1 MGRIARNLGL
11 LMSGKTV
18 AGLISLIYIALSARM
33 LGVTDY
39 GVLNL
44 VHGYATFMGALIAF
58 SGFHPVVTF
67 GTQALHE
74 QDMPRLSRLL
84 AFMTLLEFGLALIA
98 ILMTA
103 ALAYTIGVALGW
115 SSDTIALAPLYS
127 LAILATVRAT
137 PWGLLQITGRFDLI
151 AAHQAMMPLV
161 RLAGTLLILATGGGL
176 QAFLIV
182 WLIASVAE
190 GLSMWAIAWW
200 VCRTRG
206 IAIVFAGYET
216 VNSSIA
222 ENPGIIRFL
231 TITNLDQTLREF
243 APKAIPLII
252 GWVSGA
258 AAAGLYA
265 LAIRIGAVL
274 TQPPQ
279 LLGQAAYS
287 VIQKQIA
294 AGQIDRARRTIDRA
308 ARLVLLAGAAVAAIM
323 SIGAR
328 QIIALMAG
336 PEFLAGAMLLVL
348 ILAARAVAAATP
360 LWSTALT
367 SLGRP
372 GSSLQINLACNL
384 LALPLLPLLLS
395 MAGTEGAGYH
405 ALIQAACFA
414 SMLWFATRQTIKS
427 TIKGGKD
434 ATAC

>member
-1 MGRIARNLGL
+1 
-11 LMSGKTV
+11 
-18 AGLISLIYIALSARM
+18 
-33 LGVTDY
+33 
-39 GVLNL
+39 
-44 VHGYATFMGALIAF
+44 
-58 SGFHPVVTF
+58 
-67 GTQALHE
+67 
-74 QDMPRLSRLL
+74 
-84 AFMTLLEFGLALIA
+84 
-98 ILMTA
+98 
-103 ALAYTIGVALGW
+103 
-115 SSDTIALAPLYS
+115 
-127 LAILATVRAT
+127 
-137 PWGLLQITGRFDLI
+137 
-151 AAHQAMMPLV
+151 
-161 RLAGTLLILATGGGL
+161 
-176 QAFLIV
+176 
-182 WLIASVAE
+182 
-190 GLSMWAIAWW
+190 

>member
-1 MGRIARNLGL
+1 
-11 LMSGKTV
+11 
-18 AGLISLIYIALSARM
+18 M

-44 VHGYATFMGALIAF
+44 VHGFATFMGALIAF
-58 SGFHPVVTF
+58 SGFHPIVTY

-74 QDMPRLSRLL
+74 QDMARLSRLL
-84 AFMTLLEFGLALIA
+84 AFMTLLECALALIA
-98 ILMTA
+98 ISTTA
-103 ALAYTIGVALGW
+103 AFAYPIGLALGW
-115 SSDTIALAPLYS
+115 SSDTIAFAPLYS

-137 PWGLLQITGRFDLI
+137 PWGLLQIAGRFDLI

-161 RLAGTLLILATGGGL
+161 RLTGTLLILAAGGGL

-182 WLIASVAE
+182 WLVASVAE

-200 VCRTRG
+200 VCRIRG
-206 IAIVFAGYET
+206 ISLVLPGYET
-216 VNSSIA
+216 LSSAIA
-222 ENPGIIRFL
+222 ENPGILRFL
-231 TITNLDQTLREF
+231 TITNFDQTLREF

-258 AAAGLYA
+258 ATAGLYA
-265 LAIRIGAVL
+265 LAIRIAAVL

-287 VIQKQIA
+287 VIQEQVA
-294 AGQIDRARRTIDRA
+294 AGQIDRARRTINRA
-308 ARLVLLAGAAVAAIM
+308 AWLVLLAGTVVAAIM

-328 QIIALMAG
+328 QILALVAG

-348 ILAARAVAAATP
+348 VLAARAVAAATP

-367 SLGRP
+367 SLERP

-384 LALPLLPLLLS
+384 LTLPLLPLLLS

-405 ALIQAACFA
+405 ALIQAVAFA
-414 SMLWFATRQTIKS
+414 GLLWFATRQAITS
-427 TIKGGKD
+427 TIKGAKD

>member
-18 AGLISLIYIALSARM
+18 AGLISLVYIALSARV

-44 VHGYATFMGALIAF
+44 VHGFATFMGALIAF
-58 SGFHPVVTF
+58 SGFHPIVTY

-74 QDMPRLSRLL
+74 QDMARLSRLL
-84 AFMTLLEFGLALIA
+84 AFMTLLECALALIA
-98 ILMTA
+98 ISTTA
-103 ALAYTIGVALGW
+103 AFAYPIGLALGW
-115 SSDTIALAPLYS
+115 SSDTIAFAPLYS

-137 PWGLLQITGRFDLI
+137 PWGLLQIAGRFDLI

-161 RLAGTLLILATGGGL
+161 RLTGTLLILAAGGGL

-182 WLIASVAE
+182 WLVASVAE

-200 VCRTRG
+200 VCRIRG
-206 IAIVFAGYET
+206 ISLVLPGYET
-216 VNSSIA
+216 LSSAIA
-222 ENPGIIRFL
+222 ENPGILRFL
-231 TITNLDQTLREF
+231 TITNFDQTLREF

-258 AAAGLYA
+258 ATAGLYA
-265 LAIRIGAVL
+265 LAIRIAAVL

-287 VIQKQIA
+287 VIQEQVA
-294 AGQIDRARRTIDRA
+294 AGQIDRARRTINRA
-308 ARLVLLAGAAVAAIM
+308 AWLVLLAGTVVAAIM

-328 QIIALMAG
+328 QILALVAG

-348 ILAARAVAAATP
+348 VLAARAVAAATP

-367 SLGRP
+367 SLERP

-384 LALPLLPLLLS
+384 LTLPLLPLLLS

-405 ALIQAACFA
+405 ALIQAVAFA
-414 SMLWFATRQTIKS
+414 GLLWFATRQAITS
-427 TIKGGKD
+427 TIKGAKD

>member
-1 MGRIARNLGL
+1 MGPIARNLGL

-18 AGLISLIYIALSARM
+18 AGLISLVYIALSARM

-58 SGFHPVVTF
+58 SGFHPVVSF

-74 QDMPRLSRLL
+74 QDLGRLSRLL
-84 AFMTLLEFGLALIA
+84 AFMALLEFGLALIA
-98 ILMTA
+98 IIMTA
-103 ALAYTIGVALGW
+103 ALAYPIGLALGW
-115 SSDTIALAPLYS
+115 SPDTIAFTPLYS

-161 RLAGTLLILATGGGL
+161 RLMGTLLILATGGRL

-182 WLIASVAE
+182 WLIASIAE
-190 GLSMWAIAWW
+190 GLSMWGIAWW

-206 IAIVFAGYET
+206 IAITLPGYET
-216 VNSSIA
+216 VSLAIA
-222 ENPGIIRFL
+222 ENPGILRFL
-231 TITNLDQTLREF
+231 TITNFDQTLREF

-265 LAIRIGAVL
+265 LAVRIGAVL

-279 LLGQAAYS
+279 LLGQAAFS
-287 VIQKQIA
+287 VIQKQVA
-294 AGQIDRARRTIDRA
+294 AGEIDRARRTIDRA
-308 ARLVLLAGAAVAAIM
+308 ARLVLLAGAAVAALM

-328 QIIALMAG
+328 QIIALVAG
-336 PEFLAGAMLLVL
+336 PDFLAGAMLLVL

-372 GSSLQINLACNL
+372 GSSLQINLASNL
-384 LALPLLPLLLS
+384 LTLPLLPLLLG

-405 ALIQAACFA
+405 ALIQAVCFA
-414 SMLWFATRQTIKS
+414 SMLWFATRQAITS
-427 TIKGGKD
+427 TIKGAKD

>member
-18 AGLISLIYIALSARM
+18 AGLISLVYIALSARM

-58 SGFHPVVTF
+58 SGFHPVVSF
-67 GTQALHE
+67 GTHALHE
-74 QDMPRLSRLL
+74 KDLGRLSRLL
-84 AFMTLLEFGLALIA
+84 AFMTLLEFGMALIA
-98 ILMTA
+98 IILTA
-103 ALAYTIGVALGW
+103 ALAYPIGLALGW
-115 SSDTIALAPLYS
+115 SSETIAFAPIYS

-161 RLAGTLLILATGGGL
+161 RLAGTLLILASGGGL

-182 WLIASVAE
+182 WLVASIAE
-190 GLSMWAIAWW
+190 GLSMWAIAFW
-200 VCRTRG
+200 VCRSRG
-206 IAIVFAGYET
+206 VAIVLPGYEAVST
-216 VNSSIA
+216 AIA
-222 ENPGIIRFL
+222 ENPGILRFL
-231 TITNLDQTLREF
+231 TITNFDQTLREF

-265 LAIRIGAVL
+265 LAVRIGAVL

-279 LLGQAAYS
+279 LLGQAAFS
-287 VIQKQIA
+287 VIQKQVA
-294 AGQIDRARRTIDRA
+294 AGEIDRARRTIDRA
-308 ARLVLLAGAAVAAIM
+308 ARLVLLAGAAVAALM

-328 QIIALMAG
+328 QIIALVAG
-336 PEFLAGAMLLVL
+336 PDFLAGAMLLVL

-367 SLGRP
+367 SLERP

-384 LALPLLPLLLS
+384 LTLPLLPLLLS

-405 ALIQAACFA
+405 ALIQAVAFA
-414 SMLWFATRQTIKS
+414 GLLWFATRQAITS
-427 TIKGGKD
+427 TIKGAKD

>member
-1 MGRIARNLGL
+1 
-11 LMSGKTV
+11 MSGKTV
-18 AGLISLIYIALSARM
+18 AGLISLVYIALSARV

-44 VHGYATFMGALIAF
+44 VHGFATFMGALIAF
-58 SGFHPVVTF
+58 SGFHPIVTY

-74 QDMPRLSRLL
+74 QDMARLSRLL
-84 AFMTLLEFGLALIA
+84 AFMTLLECALALIA
-98 ILMTA
+98 ISTTA
-103 ALAYTIGVALGW
+103 AFAYPIGLALGW
-115 SSDTIALAPLYS
+115 SSDTIAFAPLYS

-137 PWGLLQITGRFDLI
+137 PWGLLQIAGRFDLI

-161 RLAGTLLILATGGGL
+161 RLTGTLLILAAGGGL

-182 WLIASVAE
+182 WLVASVAE

-200 VCRTRG
+200 VCRIRG
-206 IAIVFAGYET
+206 ISLVLPGYET
-216 VNSSIA
+216 LSSAIA
-222 ENPGIIRFL
+222 ENPGILRFL
-231 TITNLDQTLREF
+231 TITNFDQTLREF

-258 AAAGLYA
+258 ATAGLYA
-265 LAIRIGAVL
+265 LAIRIAAVL

-287 VIQKQIA
+287 VIQEQVA
-294 AGQIDRARRTIDRA
+294 AGQIDRARRTINRA
-308 ARLVLLAGAAVAAIM
+308 AWLVLLAGTVVAAIM

-328 QIIALMAG
+328 QILALVAG

-348 ILAARAVAAATP
+348 VLAARAVAAATP

-367 SLGRP
+367 SLERP

-384 LALPLLPLLLS
+384 LTLPLLPLLLS

-405 ALIQAACFA
+405 ALIQAVAFA
-414 SMLWFATRQTIKS
+414 GLLWFATRQAITS
-427 TIKGGKD
+427 TIKGAKD

>member
-11 LMSGKTV
+11 LMSGKTA
-18 AGLISLIYIALSARM
+18 AGLISLVYIALSARM

-58 SGFHPVVTF
+58 SGFHPVVSF

-74 QDMPRLSRLL
+74 HDLGRLSRLL
-84 AFMTLLEFGLALIA
+84 AFMALLEFGLALIA
-98 ILMTA
+98 IIMTA
-103 ALAYTIGVALGW
+103 ALAYPIGLALGW
-115 SSDTIALAPLYS
+115 SPDTIAFAPLYS

-151 AAHQAMMPLV
+151 AVHQAMMPLV

-176 QAFLIV
+176 QAFLVV
-182 WLIASVAE
+182 WLIASIAE

-206 IAIVFAGYET
+206 IAIIAPGYET
-216 VNSSIA
+216 VSSAIA
-222 ENPGIIRFL
+222 ENPGILRFL
-231 TITNLDQTLREF
+231 TITNFDQTLREF

-265 LAIRIGAVL
+265 LAVRIGAVL

-287 VIQKQIA
+287 VIQKQVA
-294 AGQIDRARRTIDRA
+294 AGQIERARRTIDRA
-308 ARLVLLAGAAVAAIM
+308 AGLVLLASAAVAAIM

-328 QIIALMAG
+328 QIIAQVAG
-336 PEFLAGAMLLVL
+336 PDFLAGAMLLVL

-384 LALPLLPLLLS
+384 LTLPLLPLLLGT
-395 MAGTEGAGYH
+395 AGTEGAGYH
-405 ALIQAACFA
+405 ALIQATCFA
-414 SMLWFATRQTIKS
+414 SMLWFATRQAITS
-427 TIKGGKD
+427 SIKGGKD
-434 ATAC
+434 AAAC